1 MSKDRTNTEKLYDVI
16 KKPIITEKSVGATSL
31 GQYTFEVQKDA
42 SKIEIAQAVELA
54 FPGRK
59 VKKVRTVYMPSHS
72 KRMGYKFGRTDS
84 SKKAIVTIE
93 GDPIEELVGAQ
104 RILGRAPCERQR
116 TQPSEDK
123 SEWQCNEMSGLSE

>member
-1 MSKDRTNTEKLYDVI
+1 MSSKERLYEII
-16 KKPIITEKSVGATSL
+16 KKPIITEKSMMATAM
-31 GQYTFEVQKDA
+31 GQYTFEVLEDA
-42 SKIEIAQAVELA
+42 TKVEIAQAVELA

-93 GDPIEELVGAQ
+93 GDPIKELVE
-104 RILGRAPCERQR
+104 I
-116 TQPSEDK
+116 
-123 SEWQCNEMSGLSE
+123 